1 MATKAELESELA
13 QLRAEL
19 AQAREMA
26 RAMPPEDARPDAS
39 REAEPAPV
47 DRGEI
52 ESLISELRDEIEAAA
67 HEKPL
72 LVAACAFV
80 LGLLIGRG
88 TSR

>member
-1 MATKAELESELA
+1 M
-13 QLRAEL
+13 
-19 AQAREMA
+19 
-26 RAMPPEDARPDAS
+26 
-39 REAEPAPV
+39 PV

-52 ESLISELRDEIEAAA
+52 ETLISDLRDEIETAA